1 MQSRAHRHG
10 LPKETV
16 LTCVLFR
23 NVVSRVC
30 DFAREKKNQ
39 CNLWA
44 NKARNAWKTRALHG
58 SLSSRTLVLCAPR
71 IEQSEGGGVPAFGE
85 T

>member
-23 NVVSRVC
+23 NVVSRVT
-30 DFAREKKNQ
+30 FAREKKISVTCGLIKQ
-39 CNLWA
+39 GKPGKRERFMA
-44 NKARNAWKTRALHG
+44 YA
-58 SLSSRTLVLCAPR
+58 R
-71 IEQSEGGGVPAFGE
+71 IEQSEGVPAFGE